1 LKKSEDLS
9 KEALEKI
16 KINILTETEV
26 VKDLLIKQKANFNK
40 SQNNLEISNNKLR
53 YSKRTNKKKSI
64 ICTVL

>member
-26 VKDLLIKQKANFNK
+26 VEDLLIKQKANFNK

>member
-16 KINILTETEV
+16 KINILSKTEV
-26 VKDLLIKQKANFNK
+26 VEDLLIKQKANFNK

>member
-1 LKKSEDLS
+1 LKTSEDLS

-16 KINILTETEV
+16 KINILSKTEV
-26 VKDLLIKQKANFNK
+26 VEDLLIKQKANFNK
-40 SQNNLEISNNKLR
+40 SQKNLEISNNKLR